1 MRFYTGCDGLKTGS
15 TNEAKY
21 CMSATAVRNG
31 MRLIAVVL
39 GASTSQTRFSEA
51 RSMLDYGFATYS
63 HADILTQDTPL
74 NATVPVTL
82 GAKDAVKAAPGGNLS
97 MLLKSGQQK
106 QLSFELSLLPSVAA
120 PVQKG
125 DVLGEITVL
134 LSGRAVAKVPA
145 VAAESVPLPG
155 FLNGLMRLFG
165 NWK

>member
-1 MRFYTGCDGLKTGS
+1 MTITTQDIKFFASKV
-15 TNEAKY
+15 
-21 CMSATAVRNG
+21 MSDVPEG
-31 MRLIAVVL
+31 GGGPSAVVL
-39 GASTSQTRFSEA
+39 QSGKSNNIFRDVRE
-51 RSMLDYGFATYS
+51 
-63 HADILTQDTPL
+63 QDR
-74 NATVPVTL
+74 A
-82 GAKDAVKAAPGGNLS
+82 GGNLS